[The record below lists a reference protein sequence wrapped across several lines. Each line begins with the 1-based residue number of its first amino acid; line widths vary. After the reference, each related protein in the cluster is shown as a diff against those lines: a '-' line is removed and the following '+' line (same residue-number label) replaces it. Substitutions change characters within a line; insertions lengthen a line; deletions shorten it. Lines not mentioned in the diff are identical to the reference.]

1 MKLLKVLK
9 VRKENRMNVKQSGSD
24 KAKEAE
30 RGGRWRGEERRG
42 EERRGEERRG
52 EQNYSL
58 LVSINTFLLV
68 VFSGFFRFYLFD
80 KLVKETVQD

>member
-30 RGGRWRGEERRG
+30 RGGRWRG